1 MKVTVAESAGFCFG
15 VRRAV
20 GLAESKAKEKG
31 EIYAYGEI
39 IHNSVEISRL
49 ERLGVRTAKTLDEI
63 PDGASVLIRAHGV
76 PKDIYSVLKEKRCEA
91 FDATCPFVKKIHRIA
106 ERESARGRL
115 IVIFG
120 SPGHPEVVGIQGWCR
135 ESIVIE
141 NADMAEKFAE
151 RCVNKPLALVAQT
164 TVNRE
169 LWNICTGIIKK
180 RCTNLKIFDTICKAT
195 DERQHEAR
203 LLAGESDL
211 MVVIGDK
218 QSSNTKRLYELSK
231 SLCNDVLYIEEAP
244 ELCSESWEKYERIGI
259 TAGAST
265 PAWIIKEVRNMMS
278 EETKIAENTETGN
291 TEAVAAEAE
300 SAAAENTENEN
311 EDFAAM
317 LEESFKTL
325 NTGEKVTGKV
335 VAVSAT
341 DVQVDLG
348 VKHTAYIPFNELS
361 DDPDYDV
368 AANIHPGDEIE
379 CVVVRVNDGEGTI
392 TLSKKR
398 VDQLKGWESVEK
410 AYENR
415 TRVEG
420 NIVEENRGGIVAS
433 AFGVRVFIPASQTGI
448 PKDQPMSQLVKTK
461 QTFYITEINRQ
472 RKRVVGSIRQVIREE
487 REAAAE
493 KIWSTIEVG
502 NEYDGIVKSLTSY
515 GAFVDIG
522 GVDGM
527 VHISELSWGRIKHPS
542 EVVNVGDQVK
552 VFVIGLDKE
561 NKKISLG
568 YKREEDNPWNVFKSK
583 YNIGDTAE
591 VKVLKFMPFG
601 AFAEIV
607 PGVDGLIHISQ
618 IADHRI
624 AKPEDELDVGQMVDA
639 RIIDIND
646 EKKKVSLSIRAL
658 LMDNDYDD

>member
-1 MKVTVAESAGFCFG
+1 MSVTVAKTAGFCFG

-20 GLAESKAKEKG
+20 NLAEQQAGKNG
-31 EIYAYGEI
+31 VIYAYGEI
-39 IHNSVEISRL
+39 IHNMHEIRRL
-49 ERLGVRTAKTLDEI
+49 EECGVRTAQTLEEI
-63 PDGASVLIRAHGV
+63 PDGTKVLIRAHGV
-76 PKDIYSVLKEKRCEA
+76 PRTVYDTLAAKNCEV
-91 FDATCPFVKKIHRIA
+91 FDATCPFVQKIHRIVD
-106 ERESARGRL
+106 RESRGGRL
-115 IVIFG
+115 IVILG
-120 SPGHPEVVGIQGWCR
+120 SAGHPEVVGIQGWCG
-135 ESIVIE
+135 ESVVLE
-141 NADMAEKFAE
+141 GEEQARAFTEQPEMVD
-151 RCVNKPLALVAQT
+151 RPLAVVAQT
-164 TVNRE
+164 TVNRAI
-169 LWNICTGIIKK
+169 WNISVGLIKK

-195 DERQHEAR
+195 DERQSEAR
-203 LLAGESDL
+203 LLAGASDQ
-211 MVVIGDK
+211 MIVIGDK
-218 QSSNTKRLYELSK
+218 KSSNTKRLYEISR
-231 SLCNDVLYIEEAP
+231 SLCKNVLYIEDAAELTTQ
-244 ELCSESWEKYERIGI
+244 ELCRDGRVGI

-265 PAWIIKEVRNMMS
+265 PAWIIKEVSNMMS
-278 EETKIAENTETGN
+278 EETKIENG
-291 TEAVAAEAE
+291 
-300 SAAAENTENEN
+300 

-325 NTGEKVTGKV
+325 NTGEKVTGTV
-335 VAVSAT
+335 VAVSTT

-348 VKHTAYIPFNELS
+348 VKHTAYIPVSELS
-361 DDPDYDV
+361 DDPNYDV

-379 CVVVRVNDGEGTI
+379 AVVVRVNDGEGTV

-398 VDQLKGWESVEK
+398 VDQLKGWETIEK
-410 AYENR
+410 AYEEH
-415 TRVEG
+415 TVVEG
-420 NIVEENRGGIVAS
+420 TIVEENRGGVVAT
-433 AFGVRVFIPASQTGI
+433 AFGVRVFIPASQTGV

-461 QTFYITEINRQ
+461 QSFYITEINRQ
-472 RKRVVGSIRQVIREE
+472 RKRVVGSIRQIQQEARK
-487 REAAAE
+487 AAAE

-502 NEYDGIVKSLTSY
+502 NEYEGTVKSLTSY

-542 EVVNVGDQVK
+542 EVVNVGDKVK

-583 YNIGDTAE
+583 YGVGDVAE
-591 VKVLKFMPFG
+591 VKILKFMPFG

-624 AKPEDELDVGQMVDA
+624 AKPEDVLEVGQQVEA
-639 RIIDIND
+639 KIIDIND

-658 LMDNDYDD
+658 LVGDEYGDEE